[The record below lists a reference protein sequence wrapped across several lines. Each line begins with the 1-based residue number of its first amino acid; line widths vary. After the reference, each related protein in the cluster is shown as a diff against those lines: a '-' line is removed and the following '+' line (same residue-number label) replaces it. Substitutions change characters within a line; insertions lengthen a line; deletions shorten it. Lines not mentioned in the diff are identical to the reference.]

1 MSGQP
6 HFRVCREDL
15 AFFGRIGA
23 DVSHDMRNVLSIV
36 GENAGL
42 LDDQF
47 ALAESGRPLDREK
60 LKELSAR
67 ITRQVTRGI
76 RTMERF
82 SRFAHA
88 ADEEA
93 ASSDLRAITE
103 TMAALAQR
111 HVVLAGCKLQADLPD
126 EAIHVKANPFI
137 LQHAVFSAIEL
148 ILESLESGQV
158 VTIKLAGRGAAA
170 VMSVSGSA
178 AGAGGAGE
186 LSGRISRLSAVI
198 NELEGSVE
206 TSWEDGVLS
215 LILTIPVKRG
225 TG

>member
-6 HFRVCREDL
+6 HLRVCRENL
-15 AFFGRIGA
+15 AFFGKIGA
-23 DVSHDMRNVLSIV
+23 DVSHEMRNVLSIV

-42 LDDQF
+42 LDDQL
-47 ALAESGRPLDREK
+47 ALAGSAKALDYEK
-60 LKELSAR
+60 LKKLSQR
-67 ITRQVTRGI
+67 ITRQVTRGTK
-76 RTMERF
+76 TMERF

-93 ASSDLRAITE
+93 ASSDLTAITE
-103 TMAALAQR
+103 TVAALAQP
-111 HVVLAGCKLQADLPD
+111 HVVLAGCKLEADLPNK
-126 EAIHVKANPFI
+126 AIHVKANPFS

-148 ILESLESGQV
+148 ILESLENGQV

-178 AGAGGAGE
+178 AGAGE

-215 LILTIPVKRG
+215 LILTIPAK
-225 TG
+225 

>member
-1 MSGQP
+1 MSEQP
-6 HFRVCREDL
+6 HLRHCREEGL

-23 DVSHDMRNVLSIV
+23 DVSHEMRNVLSIV

-42 LDDQF
+42 LDDQL
-47 ALAESGRPLDREK
+47 ALAERGKPLDCEK
-60 LKELSAR
+60 LKKLSAR
-67 ITRQVTRGI
+67 ITRQVTRGT

-103 TMAALAQR
+103 TVAALAQR
-111 HVVLAGCKLQADLPD
+111 HVILAGCKLEADLPE
-126 EAIHVKANPFI
+126 EAIHVKANPFS

-148 ILESLESGQV
+148 ILEVLESGQV
-158 VTIKLAGRGAAA
+158 VTIKLADRGATA
-170 VMSVSGSA
+170 VMSVSGA
-178 AGAGGAGE
+178 ADGAGE
-186 LSGRISRLSAVI
+186 LSGRISRLSAVM

-206 TSWEDGVLS
+206 TSREGGVLS
-215 LILTIPVKRG
+215 LILTIPAKRG

>member
-6 HFRVCREDL
+6 HLRVCREEL

-23 DVSHDMRNVLSIV
+23 DVSHEMRNVLSIV

-42 LDDQF
+42 LDDQLM
-47 ALAESGRPLDREK
+47 LAESGNPLDCEK

-67 ITRQVTRGI
+67 ITRQVARGT

-88 ADEEA
+88 ADEET
-93 ASSDLRAITE
+93 ASSDLTAITR
-103 TMAALAQR
+103 TVAALAER
-111 HVVLAGCKLQADLPD
+111 HVVMAGCKLEADLPD
-126 EAIHVKANPFI
+126 EAICVKANPFS
-137 LQHAVFSAIEL
+137 LQHALFFAIEL
-148 ILESLESGQV
+148 ILESLENGRV
-158 VTIKLAGRGAAA
+158 VTIKLAGRGATA

-178 AGAGGAGE
+178 AGAGE
-186 LSGRISRLSAVI
+186 LSRRISRLSTVM

-206 TSWEDGVLS
+206 TSCEDGVLS
-215 LILTIPVKRG
+215 LALTIPAK
-225 TG
+225 

>member
-1 MSGQP
+1 MSEQP
-6 HFRVCREDL
+6 HLRLCREDL
-15 AFFGRIGA
+15 AFFGKIGA

-42 LDDQF
+42 LDDQL
-47 ALAESGRPLDREK
+47 ALAESGKALDYEK
-60 LKELSAR
+60 LKKLSAR
-67 ITRQVTRGI
+67 ITRQVTRG
-76 RTMERF
+76 TQTLEWF

-93 ASSDLRAITE
+93 ASSDLTAITE
-103 TMAALAQR
+103 TMAALAER
-111 HVVLAGCKLQADLPD
+111 HVVLAGCKLEADLPD
-126 EAIHVKANPFI
+126 EAIRVKANPFS

-148 ILESLESGQV
+148 ILESLENGQV
-158 VTIKLAGRGAAA
+158 VTIKLAGRGATA

-178 AGAGGAGE
+178 AGAGE

-215 LILTIPVKRG
+215 LILTVPAE
-225 TG
+225 

>member
-6 HFRVCREDL
+6 HLSACREGL
-15 AFFGRIGA
+15 AFFGKIGA
-23 DVSHDMRNVLSIV
+23 DVTHEMRNVLSIV

-42 LDDQF
+42 LDDQL
-47 ALAESGRPLDREK
+47 ALAENGKSLDHEN
-60 LKELSAR
+60 LKKLSAR
-67 ITRQVTRGI
+67 ITRQVTRGTQ
-76 RTMERF
+76 TMERF

-93 ASSDLRAITE
+93 ASSDMTAITE
-103 TMAALAQR
+103 TVAAMAQR
-111 HVVLAGCKLQADLPD
+111 HVVLAGCRLEADLPD
-126 EAIHVKANPFI
+126 EAIHVTANPFS

-148 ILESLESGQV
+148 ILDSLENGQV

-170 VMSVSGSA
+170 VMSVSGSVT
-178 AGAGGAGE
+178 GGGE

-206 TSWEDGVLS
+206 TSRENGVLS
-215 LILTIPVKRG
+215 LTLTIPAG
-225 TG
+225 

>member
-6 HFRVCREDL
+6 RLGVCREDL
-15 AFFGRIGA
+15 AFFGKIGA
-23 DVSHDMRNVLSIV
+23 GVSHDMRNVLAVV

-42 LDDQF
+42 LDDRL
-47 ALAESGRPLDREK
+47 ALAESGTPLDHET
-60 LKELSAR
+60 LKEVSSR
-67 ITRQVTRGI
+67 ITRQVARGM

-103 TMAALAQR
+103 TVAALAER
-111 HVVLAGCKLQADLPD
+111 HVVLAGCKLEADLTD
-126 EAIHVKANPFI
+126 EAIHVRANPFV

-148 ILESLESGQV
+148 VLEFQENGRV
-158 VTIKLAGRGAAA
+158 VTIKLAGRGATA
-170 VMSVSGSA
+170 VVSISGSA
-178 AGAGGAGE
+178 AGAGE
-186 LSGRISRLSAVI
+186 LSGRISRLSTVI
-198 NELEGSVE
+198 DELGGSVE

-215 LILTIPVKRG
+215 LILTIPAK
-225 TG
+225 

>member
-6 HFRVCREDL
+6 HLRLRREDL
-15 AFFGRIGA
+15 AFFGKIGA
-23 DVSHDMRNVLSIV
+23 DISHEMRNVLSIV

-42 LDDQF
+42 LDDQL
-47 ALAESGRPLDREK
+47 ALAETGAPLDYEK

-67 ITRQVTRGI
+67 ITRQVTRGTQ
-76 RTMERF
+76 TMERF

-93 ASSDLRAITE
+93 ASSDLTAITE
-103 TMAALAQR
+103 TVAALAER
-111 HVVLAGCKLQADLPD
+111 HVVLAGCKLEADLPD
-126 EAIHVKANPFI
+126 EAIHVKANPFV

-158 VTIKLAGRGAAA
+158 VTIKLASRGATA
-170 VMSVSGSA
+170 VLSVSGSA
-178 AGAGGAGE
+178 TGAGE

-215 LILTIPVKRG
+215 LILTIPIK
-225 TG
+225 

>member
-6 HFRVCREDL
+6 QLRLCREDL
-15 AFFGRIGA
+15 AFFGKIGA

-42 LDDQF
+42 LDDQL
-47 ALAESGRPLDREK
+47 ALAESGKPLDHEK
-60 LKELSAR
+60 VKKVSAR
-67 ITRQVTRGI
+67 ITRQVTRGA

-88 ADEEA
+88 ADEEG
-93 ASSDLRAITE
+93 ASSDLTAITE
-103 TMAALAQR
+103 TVAALAER
-111 HVVLAGCKLQADLPD
+111 HVILAGCKLEADLPD
-126 EAIHVKANPFI
+126 EAIHVKANPFS

-148 ILESLESGQV
+148 ILESLENGQV
-158 VTIKLAGRGAAA
+158 VAIKLAGRGATA

-178 AGAGGAGE
+178 AGAGE

-198 NELEGSVE
+198 SELEGSVE

-215 LILTIPVKRG
+215 LILTIPAK
-225 TG
+225 

>member
-6 HFRVCREDL
+6 HLRSYREDL
-15 AFFGRIGA
+15 AFFGKIGA
-23 DVSHDMRNVLSIV
+23 DISHDMRNVLSIV

-42 LDDQF
+42 LDDQL
-47 ALAESGRPLDREK
+47 ALAESGKALDYEK
-60 LKELSAR
+60 LKKLSAR

-93 ASSDLRAITE
+93 AYADLRAITE
-103 TMAALAQR
+103 TVAALAER
-111 HVVLAGCKLQADLPD
+111 HVVLAGCKLEADLTD
-126 EAIHVKANPFI
+126 EAIHVRANPFV

-148 ILESLESGQV
+148 VLEFQENGRV
-158 VTIKLAGRGAAA
+158 VTIKLAGRGATA
-170 VMSVSGSA
+170 VVSISGSA
-178 AGAGGAGE
+178 AGAGE
-186 LSGRISRLSAVI
+186 LSGRISRLSTVI
-198 NELEGSVE
+198 DELGGSVE

-215 LILTIPVKRG
+215 LILTIPAK
-225 TG
+225 